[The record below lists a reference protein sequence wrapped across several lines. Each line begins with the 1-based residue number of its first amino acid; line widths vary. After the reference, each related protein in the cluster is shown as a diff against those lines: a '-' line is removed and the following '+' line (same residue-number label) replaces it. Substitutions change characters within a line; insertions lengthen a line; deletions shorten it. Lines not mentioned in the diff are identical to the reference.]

1 MSSICDDLR
10 AAMLQAAIQGKL
22 TEQLEADGDAEELL
36 TQIKNEKDK
45 FITEGIIKESQ
56 KPHGAPEKSVPF
68 AIPENWRWCSPE
80 EIGIVVVGATPS
92 KNNSSFWEAGTIPW
106 LPSGCCQDCEVTN
119 NCAVIKYITDEAY
132 DSCSTK
138 KMSADTV
145 LIALTGATAGKVG
158 LLRFEA
164 CANQSVVGIT
174 PFKKNMA
181 KYLFYQLMGRRNE
194 ILSDCVG
201 SAQPHI
207 SKDYI
212 TKMVFPIPPAKEQ
225 ERIVRRVEYLLAR
238 VADLE
243 QSADALASLKKAF
256 PEDIRASLLQAAM
269 RGELTEQLPEDGDV
283 EELLEQ
289 IKAEKEKLI
298 AEGKIKKQKP
308 LAPITDDEIPFSIP
322 ENWKW
327 VRWGDIVNIV
337 SARRVHQSDWK
348 KNGIP
353 FYRAREIGKLA
364 DYDSVDNDLFVS
376 QELFNEYSKS
386 GLPKKNDLMV
396 TAVGTLGKTYVVK
409 ESDKFYYKDASVLCF
424 ENYHCDPFFLK
435 YLMSSDIM
443 KSQIESNSGGTTV
456 GTLTIVRMNDY
467 ILPLPPLD
475 EQKRIVERLN
485 ILIQNINAVGEL
497 IASE

>member
-1 MSSICDDLR
+1 MSALCDDLR
-10 AAMLQAAIQGKL
+10 MSILRSALNGDLSASEEEWNECKLEDLCEEITTGGAAPQGEKNFCNDGPCFVRVVDMGKL
-22 TEQLEADGDAEELL
+22 GVNKMMHETRDHL
-36 TQIKNEKDK
+36 
-45 FITEGIIKESQ
+45 
-56 KPHGAPEKSVPF
+56 
-68 AIPENWRWCSPE
+68 
-80 EIGIVVVGATPS
+80 S
-92 KNNSSFWEAGTIPW
+92 KNGIGKLKLFPAGTILFTKSGASLLLNQRAILEKSMYVVSHIGCAVPKSIVSSDFLYLILKGIDFNEYAHATS
-106 LPSGCCQDCEVTN
+106 LPSL
-119 NCAVIKYITDEAY
+119 
-132 DSCSTK
+132 
-138 KMSADTV
+138 KMSDLKKVTV
-145 LIALTGATAGKVG
+145 KYPSLQQQKIIVEKVD
-158 LLRFEA
+158 E
-164 CANQSVVGIT
+164 
-174 PFKKNMA
+174 
-181 KYLFYQLMGRRNE
+181 LM
-194 ILSDCVG
+194 
-201 SAQPHI
+201 
-207 SKDYI
+207 
-212 TKMVFPIPPAKEQ
+212 
-225 ERIVRRVEYLLAR
+225 AR

-256 PEDIRASLLQAAM
+256 PNDIKASLLQAAIQ
-269 RGELTEQLPEDGDV
+269 GKLTEQLPEDGNA

-289 IKAEKEKLI
+289 IKVEKEKLV

-308 LAPITDDEIPFSIP
+308 LAPITDDKIPFSIP

-327 VRWGDIVNIV
+327 VRWGDIINIV

-485 ILIQNINAVGEL
+485 ILIQNINVVGEL

>member
-1 MSSICDDLR
+1 MGQVFEITAGGTPSRTSSEYWGGSIPWVKIGD
-10 AAMLQAAIQGKL
+10 MKGKYVNS
-22 TEQLEADGDAEELL
+22 TSE
-36 TQIKNEKDK
+36 
-45 FITEGIIKESQ
+45 FITEKGL
-56 KPHGAPEKSVPF
+56 
-68 AIPENWRWCSPE
+68 
-80 EIGIVVVGATPS
+80 
-92 KNNSSFWEAGTIPW
+92 NNSSAKVFEEGTLLYSVFASIGTVSILGIKATTNQAIAG
-106 LPSGCCQDCEVTN
+106 LS
-119 NCAVIKYITDEAY
+119 KYADDLDTDY
-132 DSCSTK
+132 
-138 KMSADTV
+138 MYW
-145 LIALTGATAGKVG
+145 ALVG
-158 LLRFEA
+158 LKDVLLGQARGMA
-164 CANQSVVGIT
+164 QLNINQ
-174 PFKKNMA
+174 K
-181 KYLFYQLMGRRNE
+181 
-194 ILSDCVG
+194 ILSNAIV
-201 SAQPHI
+201 
-207 SKDYI
+207 
-212 TKMVFPIPPAKEQ
+212 PIPPFSEQKRIAKKVDE
-225 ERIVRRVEYLLAR
+225 LMAR

-256 PEDIRASLLQAAM
+256 PDDIKASLLQAAM
-269 RGELTEQLPEDGDV
+269 QGKLTEQLPEDGNA

-289 IKAEKEKLI
+289 IKFEKEKLV

-327 VRWGDIVNIV
+327 VRWGDIINIV

-485 ILIQNINAVGEL
+485 ILIQNINVVGEL

>member
-10 AAMLQAAIQGKL
+10 AAILQAAMQGKL
-22 TEQLEADGDAEELL
+22 TERFPDEKLDQKTRDALCSD
-36 TQIKNEKDK
+36 IKNAPFEIPESWGYVNMGNVATHQNGYAFKPTDWKKEGLPIIRIQNLTDKKNTPHYTDGHGIDDK
-45 FITEGIIKESQ
+45 FHITKGDVLVSWSCTIDSFLYDGPDAVLNQHIFKVIFNKIPIDKEYYILGVKALLKTIDS
-56 KPHGAPEKSVPF
+56 KRHGS
-68 AIPENWRWCSPE
+68 
-80 EIGIVVVGATPS
+80 TM
-92 KNNSSFWEAGTIPW
+92 TH
-106 LPSGCCQDCEVTN
+106 
-119 NCAVIKYITDEAY
+119 ITKKDY
-132 DSCSTK
+132 DS
-138 KMSADTV
+138 
-145 LIALTGATAGKVG
+145 
-158 LLRFEA
+158 LL
-164 CANQSVVGIT
+164 
-174 PFKKNMA
+174 
-181 KYLFYQLMGRRNE
+181 
-194 ILSDCVG
+194 
-201 SAQPHI
+201 
-207 SKDYI
+207 
-212 TKMVFPIPPAKEQ
+212 FPIPPLAEQ
-225 ERIVRRVEYLLAR
+225 KRIVEKVDELMAR

-256 PEDIRASLLQAAM
+256 PDDIKASLLQAAM
-269 RGELTEQLPEDGDV
+269 QGKLTEQLPEDGNA

-289 IKAEKEKLI
+289 IKVEKEKLV

-327 VRWGDIVNIV
+327 VRWGDIINIV

-485 ILIQNINAVGEL
+485 VLIQNINVVGEL